1 MHGPVPSTNP
11 CKSENEASITK
22 AFMPCILS
30 KPSSLT
36 TATSVVIGR
45 SSSPSFNTIC
55 RAICNSTLVSDLSA
69 LGDCGYSSGPVPRT
83 ACPRRRLG
91 PVSRTARLVSGSV
104 PRTAQPR
111 RCLGPVSRTV
121 HLVSGSVPRTAQPR
135 RRLGPVSRT
144 ARLVSGL
151 VPRTT
156 QPHHRHRLGRC
167 HAPRTS
173 SPARCHAPYSHVVT
187 SARCHAPR
195 ASSPA
200 RCHAPHSHVVAS
212 AWCHAPRASSPARC
226 HTPYS
231 LAASSSVSH
240 RTASLPWLGVTHRTA
255 SPTSHVLIRGSL
267 ETALSPASPYTC
279 MQPRALRY
287 GWSAAAP

>member
-1 MHGPVPSTNP
+1 
-11 CKSENEASITK
+11 
-22 AFMPCILS
+22 MPCILS

-45 SSSPSFNTIC
+45 SSSPSFNMIC

-173 SPARCHAPYSHVVT
+173 SPARCHAPHSHVVT

-240 RTASLPWLGVTHRTA
+240 TVQPRRPATFSFAVLSRRPCLQLLPTRA
-255 SPTSHVLIRGSL
+255 C
-267 ETALSPASPYTC
+267 SPALCVMGGRQRLRSDTGCSYTC
-279 MQPRALRY
+279 MQLRALRY
-287 GWSAAAP
+287 GLTG

>member
-1 MHGPVPSTNP
+1 
-11 CKSENEASITK
+11 
-22 AFMPCILS
+22 MPCILS

-111 RCLGPVSRTV
+111 R
-121 HLVSGSVPRTAQPR
+121 
-135 RRLGPVSRT
+135 RLGLVSRT
-144 ARLVSGL
+144 ARLVSGS
-151 VPRTT
+151 VSHTV
-156 QPHHRHRLGRC
+156 QPCRLQLGV
-167 HAPRTS
+167 T
-173 SPARCHAPYSHVVT
+173 PYSL
-187 SARCHAPR
+187 AAL
-195 ASSPA
+195 
-200 RCHAPHSHVVAS
+200 
-212 AWCHAPRASSPARC
+212 ARC

-231 LAASSSVSH
+231 LAD
-240 RTASLPWLGVTHRTA
+240 
-255 SPTSHVLIRGSL
+255 
-267 ETALSPASPYTC
+267 
-279 MQPRALRY
+279 QPRSHSRFSRDGPVSSFSLHVH
-287 GWSAAAP
+287 AAPRSALWVVGSGSVVTLGAPTRACSSALCVMDSLASWGWKLNDELTARMFYTIIK

>member
-1 MHGPVPSTNP
+1 
-11 CKSENEASITK
+11 
-22 AFMPCILS
+22 MPCILS

-55 RAICNSTLVSDLSA
+55 RAIFNSTLVSDLSA

-173 SPARCHAPYSHVVT
+173 SPARCHAPHSHVVT
-187 SARCHAPR
+187 SAR
-195 ASSPA
+195 
-200 RCHAPHSHVVAS
+200 
-212 AWCHAPRASSPARC
+212 CHAPRASSPARC

>member
-1 MHGPVPSTNP
+1 
-11 CKSENEASITK
+11 
-22 AFMPCILS
+22 MPCILS

-104 PRTAQPR
+104 PRTTQPR

-135 RRLGPVSRT
+135 RRLGLVSRT
-144 ARLVSGL
+144 ARLVSG
-151 VPRTT
+151 
-156 QPHHRHRLGRC
+156 
-167 HAPRTS
+167 
-173 SPARCHAPYSHVVT
+173 
-187 SARCHAPR
+187 
-195 ASSPA
+195 
-200 RCHAPHSHVVAS
+200 
-212 AWCHAPRASSPARC
+212 
-226 HTPYS
+226 
-231 LAASSSVSH
+231 SVSH
-240 RTASLPWLGVTHRTA
+240 TVQPRCLGSVSHTVQPRRPATFSFAVLSRRPCLQLLPTRA
-255 SPTSHVLIRGSL
+255 C
-267 ETALSPASPYTC
+267 SPALCVMGGRQRLRSDTGCSYTC
-279 MQPRALRY
+279 MQLRALRY
-287 GWSAAAP
+287 GLTG